1 MNMDLKS
8 EKNVTRSDIARA
20 AGVSVGTVSN
30 VLNNTAVVK
39 EDLRQKVLKTVKELH
54 YVQNYTAKSL
64 ASKNNHHIGVAVYE
78 MSILITWKSCGGSK
92 NTQRRTAISF
102 PYLCWTIIWIK
113 NSTRSVRGS

>member
-54 YVQNYTAKSL
+54 YVRNYTAKSL
-64 ASKNNHHIGVAVYE
+64 ASKNNHHIGVAV
-78 MSILITWKSCGGSK
+78 
-92 NTQRRTAISF
+92 SF